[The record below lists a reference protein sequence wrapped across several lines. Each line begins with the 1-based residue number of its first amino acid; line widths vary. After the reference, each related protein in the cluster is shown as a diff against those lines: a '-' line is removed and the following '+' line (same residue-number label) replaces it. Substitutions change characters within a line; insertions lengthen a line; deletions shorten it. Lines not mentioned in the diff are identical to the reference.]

1 MGKAQAYEDRGLTRL
16 TRTLTR
22 CREREVFTQINF
34 DSNRNWKWNLGKS
47 RMIVYDK
54 DGLLL
59 LSVSFRIVVE
69 MVYEAKTDQI

>member
-22 CREREVFTQINF
+22 CRERGMFTQINF

-47 RMIVYDK
+47 RMIVYD
-54 DGLLL
+54 
-59 LSVSFRIVVE
+59 
-69 MVYEAKTDQI
+69 